1 MIFFF
6 MRDFS
11 VHTAL
16 HAMCN
21 FLSLSQLIFI
31 SEKYYTIWRKIIA
44 LHAILRICSCRCEN
58 KEADQLHG
66 EHAAD
71 QRFYFPFIKRIV
83 SVLPILESSYS
94 HFHHLQPSYMA
105 EQTGLF
111 RASRET
117 SCTGSVLRWRNHK
130 TGRFVNDLI
139 LLYYFMI
146 GVPLYYLSDRH
157 ISADIANV

>member
-11 VHTAL
+11 VHTTL

-21 FLSLSQLIFI
+21 FLSLSQLVFI
-31 SEKYYTIWRKIIA
+31 SEKNYTIWRKIIA

-71 QRFYFPFIKRIV
+71 HMGGKRRNYHEIV
-83 SVLPILESSYS
+83 L
-94 HFHHLQPSYMA
+94 
-105 EQTGLF
+105 T
-111 RASRET
+111 
-117 SCTGSVLRWRNHK
+117 
-130 TGRFVNDLI
+130 
-139 LLYYFMI
+139 
-146 GVPLYYLSDRH
+146 
-157 ISADIANV
+157 